1 MPLDQNTVGSV
12 GEPLEALWGTRPVRL
27 IPATRARQLRDE
39 DMSGRY
45 PIHVYQSDL
54 PSQQPPVFCSQG
66 RRYQRNHEY
75 ITSRS

>member
-1 MPLDQNTVGSV
+1 M
-12 GEPLEALWGTRPVRL
+12 GTRPVRL

-66 RRYQRNHEY
+66 RRYQRNHE
-75 ITSRS
+75 